1 MDTSEKHTR
10 FGGPSVFLT
19 WDERYQN
26 TWEGEV
32 REPASFLKEKLSKL
46 PKGKALDLAMGVG
59 QNAIFL
65 AQNGY
70 EVVGVDSSPVVVE
83 KAKAYAQEKGVSIRA
98 IKADL
103 ATYTLPGNEYDVIL
117 NFYFLERRL
126 IPQIK
131 KALKKGGMV
140 MFETYTMEHK
150 KFDKPFN
157 PDYLLQENEL
167 LLSFIDFKILFYEEG
182 VVEKDGIKKA
192 IASLLAE
199 KIR

>member
-1 MDTSEKHTR
+1 MDNSEKHTR

-32 REPASFLKEKLSKL
+32 REPASFLKENLLKL